1 MARAKPPAVYD
12 AMQVR
17 NRIAQHRDLGGT
29 KPKVSLGPV
38 RTTRKGVAE
47 ERLNAILVPI
57 NVATVSMVVM
67 GARPSPPQQAR
78 TQFTRAPNSPPPC
91 GVA

>member
-1 MARAKPPAVYD
+1 MYD

-17 NRIAQHRDLGGT
+17 NWIAQYRDLGGT

-38 RTTRKGVAE
+38 RATRKGVAE

-57 NVATVSMVVM
+57 NVL
-67 GARPSPPQQAR
+67 
-78 TQFTRAPNSPPPC
+78 QFP
-91 GVA
+91 